1 MFAVCSMEQQPT
13 KIFFHKEEEEEEDD
27 DDDDRCELIRFPD

>member
-13 KIFFHKEEEEEEDD
+13 KIFFHKEEEEEDD